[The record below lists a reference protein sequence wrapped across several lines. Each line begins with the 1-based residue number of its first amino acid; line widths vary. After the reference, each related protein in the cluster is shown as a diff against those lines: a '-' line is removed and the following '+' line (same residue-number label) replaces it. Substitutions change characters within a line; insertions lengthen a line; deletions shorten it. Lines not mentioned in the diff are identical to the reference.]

1 MNTQYIEFLSEL
13 DGRDLIEVNW
23 KRGIFNQLRDV
34 KLAFMRAGYKLFG
47 EIKLENRQWNG
58 EIVAKGNGD
67 VVRFHVV

>member
-1 MNTQYIEFLSEL
+1 MNTTYIEFVSEL

-47 EIKLENRQWNG
+47 EIKIENKKWEG